1 MDFINLLLSNPA
13 VALAWVAAIIVAI
26 TVHEF
31 SHALVARLQGDSTAE
46 LEGRVTLNPLSHVD
60 PMGFL
65 VLVLFGFGWGKP
77 VPFNPYN
84 LKAKRWGPAIVS
96 LAGPASNLL
105 GVIFFGLVFRLVLQ
119 IGNLPADNLLHT
131 FLAFLV
137 QFNVVL
143 MLFNLLPIPP
153 LDGSKLLTLLPAQF
167 DGLVEALQRYG
178 FVILLFVIFF
188 GQQTLGTVF
197 QAVEGF
203 VFRIIV
209 P

>member
-1 MDFINLLLSNPA
+1 MNFINLLLSEPT
-13 VALAWVAAIIVAI
+13 VALAWVAAIIIAI
-26 TVHEF
+26 TIHEF
-31 SHALVARLQGDSTAE
+31 SHALVAKLQGDSTAE

-84 LKAKRWGPAIVS
+84 LKAKRWGPALVS
-96 LAGPASNLL
+96 LAGPASNLI

-131 FLAFLV
+131 VLACSV

-153 LDGSKLLTLLPAQF
+153 LDGSKLLSLLPQQF
-167 DGLVEALQRYG
+167 EGLVEGLQRYG

-188 GQQTLGTVF
+188 GQNVLGTVF

>member
-1 MDFINLLLSNPA
+1 MNFINILLSNPA
-13 VALAWVAAIIVAI
+13 VALAWVAAITVAI
-26 TVHEF
+26 TIHEF
-31 SHALVARLQGDSTAE
+31 SHALVAKLQGDSTAE

-105 GVIFFGLVFRLVLQ
+105 GVLFFGLVFRLVLQ

-153 LDGSKLLTLLPAQF
+153 LDGSKLLSLLPQQF
-167 DGLVEALQRYG
+167 AGLVEGLQRYG
-178 FVILLFVIFF
+178 FVILLFLIFF
-188 GQQTLGTVF
+188 GQNFLGTVF
-197 QAVEGF
+197 QAVETF

>member
-31 SHALVARLQGDSTAE
+31 SHALVAKLQGDSTAE

-96 LAGPASNLL
+96 LAGPASNLV
-105 GVIFFGLVFRLVLQ
+105 GVIFFGFVFRLVLQ

-167 DGLVEALQRYG
+167 GGLVEALQRYG

-188 GQQTLGTVF
+188 GQHTLGRVF